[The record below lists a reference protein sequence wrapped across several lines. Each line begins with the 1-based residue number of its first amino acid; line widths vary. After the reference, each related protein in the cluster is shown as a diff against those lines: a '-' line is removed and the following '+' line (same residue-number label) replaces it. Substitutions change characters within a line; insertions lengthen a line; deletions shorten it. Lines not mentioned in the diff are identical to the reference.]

1 MVGER
6 GPELFVPGQSGNIVP
21 NNKMGGGGITLNIS
35 GNSFGNRTDINYM
48 ISEIKRVLNRE
59 QVVAG
64 LRI

>member
-21 NNKMGGGGITLNIS
+21 NNKMGGGITLNIS